1 MRIKLTKTICD
12 NAKPNNKRQFL
23 NDSEHIG
30 LNFVIGARRSDNT
43 CSKSWY
49 YTYRPKGQNPTKI
62 YLAPY
67 PSYSVAA
74 ARLKAKQ
81 VQRDILDKKDPFLIK
96 QSLKQELTL
105 RELIGEF
112 YKLQINQYKPKT
124 IEAIKSCF
132 KVWIFHQINKPGYR
146 QYFTYSIKDK
156 KISNVTPKDIIN
168 LHKAIS
174 VKTGYSAN
182 RTVEYLRC
190 VYNWAISEQLTKNQ
204 PVQFTKRKG
213 VKNKGVWFREKENNE
228 TLTKEER
235 ECLISLCF
243 VKDKKTDLIDFQ
255 YYIKNK
261 LNMISC
267 LAIAW
272 CLLTGRRQKS
282 EGLSIRFNQ
291 IDLGSKKIKFED
303 TKTGFAEYNLSPRA
317 VDLISTILKSKDA
330 KIVYPKKY
338 YQPKRVPERIS
349 PTPWTVN
356 QSDYVF
362 PSLSNFNEHIGE
374 ARGTWKK
381 LLKIAGI
388 KYLPLKQCRHTF
400 GTLLLSSSKSL
411 TAVQGALGHSNART
425 TERYAKILNEDVV
438 TALNNF
444 DNEQIDEA
452 QILNFK
458 S

>member
-81 VQRDILDKKDPFLIK
+81 VQRDILDRKDPFLIK
-96 QSLKQELTL
+96 QSLKKELTL
-105 RELIGEF
+105 GELIQEF
-112 YKLQINQYKPKT
+112 YRLQINQYKPKT

-156 KISNVTPKDIIN
+156 KISKVTPKDIIN

-213 VKNKGVWFREKENNE
+213 VKNKGVWF
-228 TLTKEER
+228 
-235 ECLISLCF
+235 
-243 VKDKKTDLIDFQ
+243 
-255 YYIKNK
+255 
-261 LNMISC
+261 
-267 LAIAW
+267 
-272 CLLTGRRQKS
+272 
-282 EGLSIRFNQ
+282 
-291 IDLGSKKIKFED
+291 
-303 TKTGFAEYNLSPRA
+303 SPQ
-317 VDLISTILKSKDA
+317 STND
-330 KIVYPKKY
+330 
-338 YQPKRVPERIS
+338 
-349 PTPWTVN
+349 
-356 QSDYVF
+356 
-362 PSLSNFNEHIGE
+362 
-374 ARGTWKK
+374 
-381 LLKIAGI
+381 
-388 KYLPLKQCRHTF
+388 
-400 GTLLLSSSKSL
+400 
-411 TAVQGALGHSNART
+411 
-425 TERYAKILNEDVV
+425 
-438 TALNNF
+438 
-444 DNEQIDEA
+444 
-452 QILNFK
+452 
-458 S
+458 